1 MSQSFSAKQA
11 VFEDLVIRNNK
22 PKQAPEPIMASYLT
36 HELRAPVTA
45 IRLGLEILQE
55 QTGDRLAPD
64 ERQMLALA
72 VKNTSRLQTL
82 VNDIMDYTK
91 VISGKMNLKLVPV
104 NSREIISEVVESFQ
118 AWAIT
123 KGIRLVKEDPGQLPR
138 VNADEGRIVQVLT
151 NLVSNALKFTPA
163 RGIVTISVKEGTG
176 AHHGTLVFKVK
187 DTGCGIPEK
196 DLEKIFES
204 FVQSAE
210 NGKQSDGTGLGLTL
224 ARSMIQLH
232 GGRIWAE
239 SWKGIGS
246 SFFFTVPI
254 CPEDLTEPVEVYAKP
269 TEYHGLLVNVYR
281 RLNAFL
287 ALIGV

>member
-1 MSQSFSAKQA
+1 MNDTISTQKP
-11 VFEDLVIRNNK
+11 VFEDLVIRNQK
-22 PKQAPEPIMASYLT
+22 PKQAAEPMMASYLT

-64 ERQMLALA
+64 EKQMLALA

-91 VISGKMNLKLVPV
+91 VISGKMNLKLVPTDC
-104 NSREIISEVVESFQ
+104 REMVSEVTESFQ

-123 KGIRLVKEDPGQLPR
+123 KGIRLVKEDPGPLPR
-138 VNADEGRIVQVLT
+138 VMADADRIIQVLT

-163 RGIVTISVKEGTG
+163 RGIVSISVKEGTG
-176 AHHGTLVFKVK
+176 RHAGTLVFKVK

-210 NGKQSDGTGLGLTL
+210 TGKQSDGTGLGLTL

-254 CPEDLTEPVEVYAKP
+254 CQADLPEPVEVYP
-269 TEYHGLLVNVYR
+269 QPIEYHGLLMNVYR
-281 RLNAFL
+281 RLNAFM
-287 ALIGV
+287 ALFV

>member
-1 MSQSFSAKQA
+1 MNDTISTQKP
-11 VFEDLVIRNNK
+11 VFEDLVIRNQK
-22 PKQAPEPIMASYLT
+22 PKQAAEPMMASYLT

-64 ERQMLALA
+64 EKQMLALA

-91 VISGKMNLKLVPV
+91 VISGKMNLKLVATDCRDMV
-104 NSREIISEVVESFQ
+104 SEVTESFQ

-123 KGIRLVKEDPGQLPR
+123 KGIRLVKEDPGPLPR
-138 VNADEGRIVQVLT
+138 VMADADRIIQVLT

-163 RGIVTISVKEGTG
+163 RGIVSISVKEGTG
-176 AHHGTLVFKVK
+176 QHAGTLIFKVK

-210 NGKQSDGTGLGLTL
+210 NGKQCDGTGLGLTL

-254 CPEDLTEPVEVYAKP
+254 CAADLPEPVEVYPQP
-269 TEYHGLLVNVYR
+269 TEYHGLLMNVYR
-281 RLNAFL
+281 RLNAFM
-287 ALIGV
+287 ALFV